1 MKGRNRRS
9 VAPTEPL
16 GSGFVMDRAVN
27 LWGVALAGIV
37 SASGNLDD
45 PVAAWEGVNWLRQQ
59 GDPQPLPIWWAAAV
73 WPDRVE
79 QLVLPPP
86 LTDQAVPGTVAAHAA
101 ACLSA
106 AGLMDAA
113 EATQWLHWSSP
124 VAGLAADTAA
134 GLVMQGVGE
143 LLTTTAGEQLEDMAV
158 KVGRL
163 NAGVRVGQSPP
174 EFSESY
180 LLGVAETAES
190 LRFVSAGLSRAFTQ
204 IRESLGVADRR
215 SDEPPSI
222 GDVPVELRV
231 SVNAEIHLGFVQAAT
246 RIKM

>member
-1 MKGRNRRS
+1 
-9 VAPTEPL
+9 
-16 GSGFVMDRAVN
+16 MDRAVT

-37 SASGNLDD
+37 SATGNLDD
-45 PVAAWEGVNWLRQQ
+45 PIKAWEGVNWLRRQ
-59 GDPQPLPIWWAAAV
+59 GNPQPLPIWWAAAA
-73 WPDRVE
+73 WPEQVE

-86 LTDQAVPGTVAAHAA
+86 LTDHAAPGTVAAHAA

-106 AGLMDAA
+106 AGLMDAD
-113 EATQWLHWSSP
+113 EATQWQRWSSP
-124 VAGLAADTAA
+124 LAGFAADTAA
-134 GLVMQGVGE
+134 GTVTHGVGE
-143 LLTTTAGEQLEDMAV
+143 FLTTTAGDRLEDMAV

-180 LLGVAETAES
+180 LLGVAEIAES
-190 LRFVSAGLSRAFTQ
+190 LRFVSAGLGRAFTRIQ
-204 IRESLGVADRR
+204 EALGADDRR
-215 SDEPPSI
+215 RDAAPSI
-222 GDVPVELRV
+222 GDVPAELRT